1 MKANE
6 YQQLAARTLIDAPD
20 FELQAEDWTLTAA
33 VLRLA
38 GDVGALADTVKK
50 AVYHQHGLDRV
61 IVSDRTAEVVRSLA
75 TVAQVL
81 NEREPRGPAKATPA
95 EIMRAWNLL
104 GLIGEAGEVVE
115 AGGSPRK
122 ELGDVLWYVAALC
135 TRAGL
140 DMGDVMGANIEKLRQ
155 RYPDGYS
162 AEASQARADRADDEP
177 ARSSDAED
185 RYNRGGW

>member
-20 FELQAEDWTLTAA
+20 FELQAEDWTLTLT

-38 GDVGALADTVKK
+38 ADVGALADYVKK
-50 AVYHQHGLDRV
+50 AVYHQHGLDRGAAT
-61 IVSDRTAEVVRSLA
+61 DRVAEVVRSLSN
-75 TVAQVL
+75 VAQAL
-81 NEREPRGPAKATPA
+81 NEREPRGPTRATSV
-95 EIMRAWNLL
+95 EIMRVWNVI
-104 GLIGEAGEVVE
+104 GLVGETGEVAELRTANLEGVL
-115 AGGSPRK
+115 AK

-140 DMGDVMGANIEKLRQ
+140 DMGAVMEANIEKLRA

-162 AEASQARADRADDEP
+162 AEASRVRADLERP
-177 ARSSDAED
+177 
-185 RYNRGGW
+185 

>member
-20 FELQAEDWTLTAA
+20 FELQAEDWTLTLA

-38 GDVGALADTVKK
+38 GDVGALADYVKK

-61 IVSDRTAEVVRSLA
+61 VASDRTADVVRSLA
-75 TVAQVL
+75 NVARAL
-81 NEREPRGPAKATPA
+81 NERDPRGPTRATPA
-95 EIMRAWNLL
+95 DIMRVWNVI
-104 GLIGEAGEVVE
+104 GLVGETGEVADLRTANLEGVL
-115 AGGSPRK
+115 AK
-122 ELGDVLWYVAALC
+122 ELGDVLWYIAALC

-140 DMGDVMGANIEKLRQ
+140 NMGDVMEANIAKLRQ

-162 AEASQARADRADDEP
+162 AEASQARADVREP
-177 ARSSDAED
+177 
-185 RYNRGGW
+185 